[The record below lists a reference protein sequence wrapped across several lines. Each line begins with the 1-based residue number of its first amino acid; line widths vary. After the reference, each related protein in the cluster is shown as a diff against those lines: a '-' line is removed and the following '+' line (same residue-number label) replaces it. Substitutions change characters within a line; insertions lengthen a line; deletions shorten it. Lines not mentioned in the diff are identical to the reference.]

1 MLLLLLVAGCHGTS
15 QPPAPAGFGFDGG
28 GATSAVDRLAHGKR
42 LARVLGCLSCHG
54 DDLQGRNATAA
65 DPEFGDM
72 NAPNVTL
79 MLAAYSDAAL
89 DRLIRHGEPRDR
101 QPFWFMSSEG
111 FQFLADRD
119 LADLILYLR
128 GFRPAGRPMPP
139 LRFGPGFRRAQQ
151 TGEVTT
157 AQQLVARFAREAPV
171 DLGVQHARG
180 RWLARTICA
189 ECHNASLQGYVDYT
203 PNLDIAGAYS
213 AAQLEQ
219 LLVTGVGLG
228 GRDLGDMSATA
239 RARLRAL
246 TPGER
251 RALIGYLLARARADT
266 R

>member
-1 MLLLLLVAGCHGTS
+1 MLLLFAAGCHGAS
-15 QPPAPAGFGFDGG
+15 KPPVPAAFRFDGA
-28 GATSAVDRLAHGKR
+28 GATAAVDRIAHGRR

-65 DPEFGDM
+65 DPDFGDM

-79 MLAAYSDAAL
+79 LLAAYSDAAL

-101 QPFWFMSSEG
+101 RSFWFMASES
-111 FQFLADRD
+111 FQFLDDRD

-128 GFRPAGRPMPP
+128 SVPPAGRPMPP

-157 AQQLVARFAREAPV
+157 VQQLVTRFAKEAPV
-171 DLGVQHARG
+171 DLGAGYTRG

-213 AAQLEQ
+213 AAQLER

-246 TPGER
+246 TPRER
-251 RALIGYLLARARADT
+251 RALIAYLLARARADT